1 MRTLLL
7 VAAASLLLPACQ
19 NRSLLTGAARTDGG
33 SGGAAGGG
41 SRPPHGGEVSLT
53 AKDLAPVD
61 AYVAA
66 GGASGAPNARWIL
79 GDDVVIEASREY
91 FAQAVSITAR
101 TGAVHRADESKPD
114 ETVTTLT
121 YAMGKYQQGVENN
134 PRVLVGTGI
143 TVSARKTLIVRL
155 IRTTDASVPVRL
167 RITATGEAARGHKDQ
182 VDERAPTLQMGGQLR
197 WAGSAWAW
205 VPIG

>member
-7 VAAASLLLPACQ
+7 ALAASVLLPACQ
-19 NRSLLTGAARTDGG
+19 NRSLFSGAGGTEGGTTTG
-33 SGGAAGGG
+33 GGA
-41 SRPPHGGEVSLT
+41 RPARGGEVSLT

-79 GDDVVIEASREY
+79 GDEVVIEASREY

-101 TGAVHRADESKPD
+101 TGAVHRNDETRPD

-121 YAMGKYQQGVENN
+121 YMMGKYQSGVENN
-134 PRVLVGTGI
+134 PRVLIGTGI
-143 TVSARKTLIVRL
+143 TVSARKTLVVRL
-155 IRTTDASVPVRL
+155 VRTTDPSVPVRL
-167 RITATGEAARGHKDQ
+167 RITANGDASRGRKDK
-182 VDERAPTLQMGGQLR
+182 VEERAPTLQMGGALR
-197 WAGSAWAW
+197 WNGSAYVWT
-205 VPIG
+205 PIG